1 MLKLIFYLIWF
12 ANIVLVIV
20 KKRSKIIS
28 LFSFIISFV
37 MFAGNDSNPDYVV
50 YQWAYNQHN
59 IEGFEPGFKFLVSVS
74 QGLALNYQEMLMV
87 IQVISLIMIWICIRN
102 ITPNVN
108 AFWAIYFFAQQ
119 FIDVIQWR
127 NYIASILLLCAITL
141 LYRNKRLLSL
151 LFTIF
156 ASSFHIT
163 FSIFIIFVL
172 FNIIR
177 KNSSKIRIKDS
188 YIIVI
193 SAIIVIYVIGYI
205 VNMFSGNAISPTM
218 MTQILGMDNRYQ
230 SYSGSTRF
238 GSIIPF
244 IMYIFDTYTILWIS
258 KSKLQLD
265 KKLTTIIVD
274 LNLFVGIFTPLL
286 LIDINFYRIF
296 RDINILNFVFLA
308 YALDKNKA
316 INKTYVKQMT
326 MFFLMGSL
334 WRVMTLLQGAIIF
347 SSIYDNNLWLK

>member
-74 QGLALNYQEMLMV
+74 QSLALNYQEMLMV

-177 KNSSKIRIKDS
+177 KNSFKIRIKDS

-218 MTQILGMDNRYQ
+218 MTQILGMDDRYQ